1 MKYSENGFY
10 VCKQDDFYL
19 IGLSEKGQDDLGD
32 VSFLEILSSDK
43 MDVNDSLIGVEAS
56 KAVTELT
63 APLNAVILEVNE
75 RVVNQPNLLNAPVS
89 LENWLF
95 KVNQVDVV
103 EYETLSNES
112 NL

>member
-103 EYETLSNES
+103 EYETLSNEI